1 MYTLYQI
8 TNVLNGKRYI
18 GITKQSVEKR
28 WNQHIGNSRNPKY
41 PLHLA
46 IAKYGT
52 DNFTI
57 TSLNEST
64 DRKYIG
70 ELEDHT
76 IQQLETHISKN
87 GYNIAKGGYGG
98 DLGPTANLK
107 RKMTIENLSPEQKLK
122 WSQNLSKARL
132 GKKRSIKI
140 KNKMSEL
147 QKAKGG
153 YGPKKHSVN
162 TKEKISTG
170 NIGKIRS
177 ESARQNYSNNAKIRG
192 TGPQLQ
198 GKKISCICCQ
208 REWDLGNFTQ
218 HIRKTNE
225 FQ

>member
-18 GITKQSVEKR
+18 GITKQSIEKR
-28 WNQHIGNSRNPKY
+28 WKQHLGNSQNPKY

-46 IAKYGT
+46 IAKHGAV
-52 DNFTI
+52 NFTI

-70 ELEDHT
+70 ELEEHI

-87 GYNIAKGGYGG
+87 GYNVARGGYGG
-98 DLGPTANLK
+98 DLGPEANFK
-107 RKMTIENLSPEQKLK
+107 RKITIENLSPEQKLK
-122 WSQNLSKARL
+122 WSQNLSKAGL
-132 GKKRSIKI
+132 GRKYSIER
-140 KNKMSEL
+140 KNQMSMQ
-147 QKAKGG
+147 QKERGG
-153 YGPKKHSVN
+153 YGPKNHSMA

-170 NIGKIRS
+170 NLGKIRS

-198 GKKISCICCQ
+198 GKKISCTCCR

-225 FQ
+225 F